1 MDLGLQDRVALVTG
15 ASAGI
20 GRGIAAALAAEGARV
35 AIASRSR
42 ERIDAAAAEIG
53 ARRVR
58 VGQRR
63 PGRRCRPS
71 SRASRRRSAGRSRCW
86 CATPAGRPR
95 GRTRSAFTAGQW
107 EAAHRSLVQAPLALV
122 GAVMPGMV
130 ARGWGRILNVAS
142 TSVREPIGPLVLSN
156 AERSAALAAWKTIA
170 SQVAGDGV
178 TLNTVLPGR
187 ILTDR
192 LTRLS
197 GSAERAEEGAR
208 AQVPAGRTGR
218 VEEIAAV
225 AAFLCS
231 ERASYVTGVAVP
243 VDGGLL
249 RGV

>member
-1 MDLGLQDRVALVTG
+1 MDLGLRDRVALVTG
-15 ASAGI
+15 ASSGI

-42 ERIDAAAAEIG
+42 ERVDAAAAAIG
-53 ARRVR
+53 ARGFVWDSTDLDG
-58 VGQRR
+58 V
-63 PGRRCRPS
+63 PGLVAEVEGALGGPIAVLVCNTGGP
-71 SRASRRRSAGRSRCW
+71 
-86 CATPAGRPR
+86 PAGPDAL
-95 GRTRSAFTAGQW
+95 GFAASDW
-107 EAAHRSLVQAPLALV
+107 EAAHRTLVQAPLALV
-122 GAVMPGMV
+122 AAVMPGMV
-130 ARGWGRILNVAS
+130 ARRWGRILNVAS
-142 TSVREPIGPLVLSN
+142 TSVREPIGHLVLSN

-170 SQVAGDGV
+170 GQVAADGV

-197 GSAERAEEGAR
+197 GSAEAAEASAR
-208 AQVPAGRTGR
+208 AQVPAGRVGR

-231 ERASYVTGVAVP
+231 EPASYLTGVAVP

>member
-1 MDLGLQDRVALVTG
+1 MDLGLTDRVALVTG
-15 ASAGI
+15 ASSGI
-20 GRGIAAALAAEGARV
+20 GRGIAEALVAEGARV

-42 ERIDAAAAEIG
+42 ERIDATAAQIG
-53 ARRVR
+53 ARGFVWD
-58 VGQRR
+58 
-63 PGRRCRPS
+63 
-71 SRASRRRSAGRSRCW
+71 SADLDAVPALVAQVQEALGGPVEVLVCN
-86 CATPAGRPR
+86 TGGPPAGADALGFDAADWR
-95 GRTRSAFTAGQW
+95 
-107 EAAHRSLVQAPLALV
+107 AAHRALVEAPLALV
-122 GAVMPGMV
+122 GAVMAGMV

-142 TSVREPIGPLVLSN
+142 TSVREPIGHLVLSN

-170 SQVAGDGV
+170 GQVAADGV

-197 GSAERAEEGAR
+197 GSAEAAER
-208 AQVPAGRTGR
+208 SAQEHVPAGRTGR

-231 ERASYVTGVAVP
+231 ARASYVTGVAVP